1 MTHSSS
7 GGEYASYP
15 GDDVEEAFNR
25 FASSA
30 RAICEHKNYSSN
42 DVASALNH
50 SWSQHTTN
58 IDSKIPAKAVNLLR
72 RLKRAY
78 PGFNPTLTE
87 SRSNAMSSDNTFFG
101 SKGMKPSPHLHD
113 QPNDMSEIAGKDPRK
128 RSTKNQIGT
137 PTVGKGSMERA
148 GTVKSGG
155 PKNEGRLKS
164 LNANILKENAEKL
177 AKRIKNALRET
188 AHGIR
193 GRHLVNFTVMVTEG
207 NEKNRTMI
215 RRRLAEAIADVE
227 EVLQFHSVDDVML
240 EAWFK
245 DSYGAIVMKK
255 DIPLGFVAPRGP
267 IVSEG
272 KAIFRFRRNAEIFSE
287 SLGNAGYVCR
297 VMPHNWGAAVSAPVT
312 METAN
317 RAFRSINE
325 AWYDPRTW
333 FGGKKQAPAPQAAQI
348 QPSMRDFNRPMVNPR
363 KPGISDFHHA
373 SDAPEVRTKDGK
385 PLSNAEA
392 AELTRMHQSQDAL
405 ASEYARIEQGDP
417 NRHNPYAGRR
427 APVSAATPTN
437 QIAAKNQPPF
447 QGKLRKALSYKLP
460 ELANKAQSA
469 MAQARQL
476 IRQLQ
481 ENMRRRRNLVEW
493 GDEQRLAVPDDG
505 DYNIDP
511 PMPTQPNQR
520 TELDDLTTRMT
531 SGPQSLSQGAVK
543 GLGGS
548 LLSQMSKV
556 LMPDEIGYNQQH
568 EKALTAIFQNAIKQV
583 RGSITSLGQHL
594 KNAQRDNQGNK
605 YQMATM
611 DKEGNVPMPEFGTR
625 NTPGGDALGRRI
637 NQRSMGARRA
647 SDDFVTKQGP
657 TRDYAS
663 GYKIENRRRNRISIN
678 ESIEAVKSLMGEFEM
693 MIDQLRDSINHV
705 TGKKTRRNE
714 RRAGADSG
722 DVEVQR
728 SKAIQNAPGR
738 RLNNYAGV
746 DPKTGMQV
754 KRQNAQMKGPQ
765 VNDPFLDIDNERLTF
780 GKKKR

>member
-1 MTHSSS
+1 MPDITSDDIDSIADKLDDVEDLIDQDADLSTDQDDNLFCLGCGYLGAEEECPECGEKMAHIPSE
-7 GGEYASYP
+7 GGYATYP
-15 GDDVEEAFNR
+15 GDDIDEAVSR

-207 NEKNRTMI
+207 NEKNRTKI

-325 AWYDPRTW
+325 AWYDGIRNFFTG
-333 FGGKKQAPAPQAAQI
+333 GGKKKAPQSS
-348 QPSMRDFNRPMVNPR
+348 P
-363 KPGISDFHHA
+363 
-373 SDAPEVRTKDGK
+373 
-385 PLSNAEA
+385 
-392 AELTRMHQSQDAL
+392 DAL
-405 ASEYARIEQGDP
+405 AAEYAGMQQGDATRP
-417 NRHNPYAGRR
+417 GGYSNRRGPANTATQPPYAG
-427 APVSAATPTN
+427 
-437 QIAAKNQPPF
+437 QI
-447 QGKLRKALSYKLP
+447 RKSLNYKIS
-460 ELANKAQSA
+460 ELATKAQST
-469 MAQARQL
+469 MAQARKM
-476 IRQLQ
+476 ISQLQ
-481 ENMRRRRNLVEW
+481 ESMRRRRNLVEW
-493 GDEQRLAVPDDG
+493 SKTDDLG
-505 DYNIDP
+505 SA
-511 PMPTQPNQR
+511 
-520 TELDDLTTRMT
+520 LDDLETRYT
-531 SGPQSLSQGAVK
+531 SGGATSSLGQSDVK
-543 GLGGS
+543 GLGRN
-548 LLSQMSKV
+548 LLNQLSKV
-556 LMPDEIGYNQQH
+556 LMPDEIGYDQKH
-568 EKALTAIFQNAIKQV
+568 ENALTTILYNAAMQVEQTYKKLMQFYQQTRSVTKQV
-583 RGSITSLGQHL
+583 DGL
-594 KNAQRDNQGNK
+594 N
-605 YQMATM
+605 
-611 DKEGNVPMPEFGTR
+611 
-625 NTPGGDALGRRI
+625 NTLGRRI
-637 NQRSMGARRA
+637 NRRSMNPGNKVA
-647 SDDFVTKQGP
+647 SDYGIATKSDDSFVKAMTGKSQ
-657 TRDYAS
+657 RNAS
-663 GYKIENRRRNRISIN
+663 FESRRRYRSTIN
-678 ESIEAVKSLMGEFEM
+678 ESVETLQSLLQRYEQSVSKLQELVGQVQQRVQERGMVRSN
-693 MIDQLRDSINHV
+693 IAADYNSDARANARQLAPSNRMKN
-705 TGKKTRRNE
+705 TTATRRSTDD
-714 RRAGADSG
+714 AGRTTS
-722 DVEVQR
+722 QR
-728 SKAIQNAPGR
+728 NIVAQNPNYGMDDDAP
-738 RLNNYAGV
+738 
-746 DPKTGMQV
+746 
-754 KRQNAQMKGPQ
+754 
-765 VNDPFLDIDNERLTF
+765 LTF
-780 GKKKR
+780 NKR

>member
-1 MTHSSS
+1 MPDITSDDIDSIADKLDDVEDLIDQDADLSTDQDDNLFCLGCGYLGAEEECPECGEKMAHIPSE
-7 GGEYASYP
+7 GGYATYP
-15 GDDVEEAFNR
+15 GDDIDEAVSR

-42 DVASALNH
+42 DVAAALNH

-78 PGFNPTLTE
+78 PGFNPTFTE

-113 QPNDMSEIAGKDPRK
+113 QPNDMSEIAGRDPRK

-207 NEKNRTMI
+207 NEKNRTKI

-333 FGGKKQAPAPQAAQI
+333 FGGGGKKKAPQS
-348 QPSMRDFNRPMVNPR
+348 P
-363 KPGISDFHHA
+363 
-373 SDAPEVRTKDGK
+373 
-385 PLSNAEA
+385 
-392 AELTRMHQSQDAL
+392 QDAL
-405 ASEYARIEQGDP
+405 AAEYAGMQQGDATRP
-417 NRHNPYAGRR
+417 GGYSNRRAPASNMATQPPYAGKIRQSVDR
-427 APVSAATPTN
+427 
-437 QIAAKNQPPF
+437 
-447 QGKLRKALSYKLP
+447 LLP
-460 ELANKAQSA
+460 DLAQRVQTS
-469 MAQARQL
+469 MQVVRQL

-481 ENMRRRRNLVEW
+481 ESIRRRRNLVEW
-493 GDEQRLAVPDDG
+493 SKDDDLG
-505 DYNIDP
+505 SA
-511 PMPTQPNQR
+511 
-520 TELDDLTTRMT
+520 LDDLNTRYSHT
-531 SGPQSLSQGAVK
+531 GGDSAQSMGLSK
-543 GLGGS
+543 GIAGNMMNQLA
-548 LLSQMSKV
+548 KV

-568 EKALTAIFQNAIKQV
+568 ERALTAILQKAIQQVEDAEENLTKYVQASNRQSDNAKTQ
-583 RGSITSLGQHL
+583 S
-594 KNAQRDNQGNK
+594 
-605 YQMATM
+605 
-611 DKEGNVPMPEFGTR
+611 
-625 NTPGGDALGRRI
+625 GGGGINRRI
-637 NQRSMGARRA
+637 NKRAGRSFGDGPSPVNMDYGVNSGGTYTPRA
-647 SDDFVTKQGP
+647 SAEGRIT
-657 TRDYAS
+657 
-663 GYKIENRRRNRISIN
+663 NRRPIN
-678 ESIEAVKSLMGEFEM
+678 ESVEAVKSLIQQYQAAVSSLENYTNKIRKGVEGRANKRFAQDDSHFMG
-693 MIDQLRDSINHV
+693 N
-705 TGKKTRRNE
+705 RNIAK
-714 RRAGADSG
+714 R
-722 DVEVQR
+722 
-728 SKAIQNAPGR
+728 NAPNTR
-738 RLNNYAGV
+738 TRNA
-746 DPKTGMQV
+746 TG
-754 KRQNAQMKGPQ
+754 
-765 VNDPFLDIDNERLTF
+765 TF
-780 GKKKR
+780 GSQQFIEPKAAAPLRGDDADDSDIVFNRPSGGPKPRR

>member
-1 MTHSSS
+1 MMPDITSDDIDSIADKLDDVEDLIDQDADLSTDQDDNLFCSSCGYVGEEEECPECGDLMTHGSS

-78 PGFNPTLTE
+78 PGFNPTFTE

-325 AWYDPRTW
+325 AWYDGIRNFFTG
-333 FGGKKQAPAPQAAQI
+333 GGKKKAPQS
-348 QPSMRDFNRPMVNPR
+348 P
-363 KPGISDFHHA
+363 
-373 SDAPEVRTKDGK
+373 
-385 PLSNAEA
+385 
-392 AELTRMHQSQDAL
+392 QDAL
-405 ASEYARIEQGDP
+405 AAEYAGMQQGDATRP
-417 NRHNPYAGRR
+417 GGYSNRRAPASNMATQPPYAGKIRQSVDR
-427 APVSAATPTN
+427 
-437 QIAAKNQPPF
+437 
-447 QGKLRKALSYKLP
+447 LLP
-460 ELANKAQSA
+460 DLAQRVQTS
-469 MAQARQL
+469 MQVVRQL

-481 ENMRRRRNLVEW
+481 ESIRRRRNLVEW
-493 GDEQRLAVPDDG
+493 SKDDDLG
-505 DYNIDP
+505 SA
-511 PMPTQPNQR
+511 
-520 TELDDLTTRMT
+520 LDDLDTRYSHT
-531 SGPQSLSQGAVK
+531 GGDSAQSMGLSK
-543 GLGGS
+543 GIAGNMMNQLA
-548 LLSQMSKV
+548 KV

-568 EKALTAIFQNAIKQV
+568 ERALTAILQKAIQQVEDVQANLTKYVKASNRQSDNAKNPRSGQSGGGAINRSINARKADNSPRDLNMQYYGDRNRRV
-583 RGSITSLGQHL
+583 NGAQGGSI
-594 KNAQRDNQGNK
+594 
-605 YQMATM
+605 Y
-611 DKEGNVPMPEFGTR
+611 
-625 NTPGGDALGRRI
+625 TP
-637 NQRSMGARRA
+637 RA
-647 SDDFVTKQGP
+647 SAEGRFT
-657 TRDYAS
+657 
-663 GYKIENRRRNRISIN
+663 NRRPIN
-678 ESIEAVKSLMGEFEM
+678 ESVEAVKSLIQQYQYQVSSLESWINTVRKGVEGRA
-693 MIDQLRDSINHV
+693 DKRRDRDEAQFVDNRGIA
-705 TGKKTRRNE
+705 R
-714 RRAGADSG
+714 
-722 DVEVQR
+722 
-728 SKAIQNAPGR
+728 QNAP
-738 RLNNYAGV
+738 
-746 DPKTGMQV
+746 KTRTRNTTG
-754 KRQNAQMKGPQ
+754 
-765 VNDPFLDIDNERLTF
+765 TF
-780 GKKKR
+780 GSQQSINPKAAAPLRAGDEDDDIVFNRPSGGPKPRR